1 MNADLMK
8 TESEILLHAELTQ
21 KIIGVFFDV
30 YNELGPGLLEAV
42 YRNAMCIALG
52 KAGLTAE
59 AEVPVNVMFQGEIV
73 GEYRADILVNDV
85 VILELKTAHA
95 IDRIHQAQLMNYRG
109 PPRSRSDFCL
119 TSATDPNSSV
129 LPAATYG
136 SQCFRFLRSFQEID
150 LICSYPRKSAVSNL

>member
-85 VILELKTAHA
+85 VVLELKTARA
-95 IDRIHQAQLMNYRG
+95 IDRIHQAQLMNYLR
-109 PPRSRSDFCL
+109 
-119 TSATDPNSSV
+119 ATKIEIGLLLNFGDRPEFKRLACSNVRKPV
-129 LPAATYG
+129 LPI
-136 SQCFRFLRSFQEID
+136 L
-150 LICSYPRKSAVSNL
+150 AVFSRN